1 MIVSQEV
8 LRSNRQ
14 SEWKTPVA
22 AERAPASASRPA
34 FAGQPSRAS
43 PEEFLRTLA
52 LNILVLL
59 LDAYPASQLRLL
71 NSTML
76 LRGLLSFMQSNI
88 FQLPVMQQAID
99 AVQQQQQL
107 RWLLEQ
113 NAKS

>member
-22 AERAPASASRPA
+22 AERAPAGARHA
-34 FAGQPSRAS
+34 FAGQTSRAS
-43 PEEFLRTLA
+43 PEDFLRTLA

-59 LDAYPASQLRLL
+59 LDSYPAAQLRLL

-88 FQLPVMQQAID
+88 FQLPVMQ
-99 AVQQQQQL
+99 
-107 RWLLEQ
+107 
-113 NAKS
+113 